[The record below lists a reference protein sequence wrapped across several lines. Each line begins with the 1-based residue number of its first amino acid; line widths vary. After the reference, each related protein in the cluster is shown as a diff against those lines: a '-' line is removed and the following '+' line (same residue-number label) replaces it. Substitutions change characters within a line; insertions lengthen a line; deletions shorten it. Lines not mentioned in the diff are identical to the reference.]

1 MSSRAALIDF
11 KGPLSSP
18 KKSGLIVLLLTV
30 IIMNVSGFVPLGSV
44 GLVASGCLLAAAV
57 VFRDYEVISAV
68 LLSFLVGFLPLL
80 LPKTLFEV
88 PATGFLLPFSFTAT
102 VLLLLPFTWGRASFS
117 WVRIGKS
124 DGVTRALVLLT
135 SILAS
140 LALIGWAF
148 WTDNLGDGEK
158 MMASLAVY
166 PNWAIVVVGI
176 PALALVNAFAEE
188 VVYRGVLQEAL
199 HHVIG
204 SAICV
209 VTLQASAFAAAHV
222 LLGFPNGRLGYLM
235 VFVYG
240 TMLGYL
246 RVRSKGMLAPYL
258 THVLAD
264 LTIGYFLCFHRL
276 GGK

>member
-1 MSSRAALIDF
+1 M
-11 KGPLSSP
+11 
-18 KKSGLIVLLLTV
+18 
-30 IIMNVSGFVPLGSV
+30 
-44 GLVASGCLLAAAV
+44 
-57 VFRDYEVISAV
+57 
-68 LLSFLVGFLPLL
+68 
-80 LPKTLFEV
+80 
-88 PATGFLLPFSFTAT
+88 
-102 VLLLLPFTWGRASFS
+102 
-117 WVRIGKS
+117 
-124 DGVTRALVLLT
+124 
-135 SILAS
+135 
-140 LALIGWAF
+140 
-148 WTDNLGDGEK
+148 
-158 MMASLAVY
+158 
-166 PNWAIVVVGI
+166 
-176 PALALVNAFAEE
+176 
-188 VVYRGVLQEAL
+188 
-199 HHVIG
+199 IG

>member
-1 MSSRAALIDF
+1 MSSRATLRDL

-30 IIMNVSGFVPLGSV
+30 LLVNISGFFPLGRI
-44 GLVASGCLLAAAV
+44 GLVASGCLLAAVV
-57 VFRDYEVISAV
+57 VFRAYEVISAV
-68 LLSFLVGFLPLL
+68 LLSFLLGFLPLL

-88 PATGFLLPFSFTAT
+88 PATGFRLPFAFTAS
-102 VLLLLPFTWGRASFS
+102 VLLLLPFTWGGASFS

-124 DGVTRALVLLT
+124 DGVTRALVFLT
-135 SILAS
+135 SILAT
-140 LALIGWAF
+140 LALLGWAF

-158 MMASLAVY
+158 MMASFAVY
-166 PNWAIVVVGI
+166 PNWAIVVAGI
-176 PALALVNAFAEE
+176 PAFALVNAFAEE
-188 VVYRGVLQEAL
+188 VVYRGVLQEVL
-199 HHVIG
+199 HRVIG
-204 SAICV
+204 STIGV
-209 VTLQASAFAAAHV
+209 ITLQASAFAAAHV
-222 LLGFPNGRLGYLM
+222 LVGFPNGCLGYLM

-246 RVRSKGMLAPYL
+246 RIRSNGMLGSYL

-264 LTIGYFLCFHRL
+264 LTIGYFLCFHWL